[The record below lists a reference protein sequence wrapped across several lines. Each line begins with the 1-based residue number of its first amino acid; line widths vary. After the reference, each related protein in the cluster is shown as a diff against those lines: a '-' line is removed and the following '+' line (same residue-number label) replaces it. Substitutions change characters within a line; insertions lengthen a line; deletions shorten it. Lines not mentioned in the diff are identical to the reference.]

1 MLLNP
6 HKAGGEGVLV
16 FQGTEIQREKGE
28 TEIPNGRERQ
38 ALGKETGL
46 ERGDL
51 RPETLDRTSIHSW
64 PVVWASHRAWV
75 NLLFFYQML

>member
-6 HKAGGEGVLV
+6 YKAGGEGVLE
-16 FQGTEIQREKGE
+16 FQGTEIQRRKGE
-28 TEIPNGRERQ
+28 TEIPNGRGRQ

-51 RPETLDRTSIHSW
+51 RPETLDQTSAPSW

-75 NLLFFYQML
+75 NLLLFYQMV